1 MDIMLL
7 IAVVAVIA
15 IVIGII
21 AALKLRRKDENK
33 IPAQVT
39 KKEQELPKGEKYYQQ
54 SVRKAEEIKTAEEK
68 LAALSKNQEGNEES
82 VANVPAK
89 LATDDEVKRPLS
101 QGTSEVAAKTQGPE
115 TVTVTEYYEQSE
127 VQKGGFVKTV
137 PQQTTLAQ
145 TEPKI
150 ESKPEVKAEI
160 AEPKAE
166 VKPTEVK
173 PEVKT
178 EVKTT
183 ETKPEVKPTEVKP
196 EVKPEVTPA
205 IDKSKLRKLSKK
217 ICLIGDGGSGKTTLI
232 RKFVFDMFDDKY
244 IHTIGTKVTKKVVML
259 PEENIE
265 LTLMIWDIQGQK
277 NDLGIKTY
285 MEGAEGALVVSDVTR
300 LETLDHVPDWIVS
313 FFEVAGQVP
322 VVLLGNKSDLVDK
335 MLFGEDEL
343 KFLCNKL
350 KKQGYNA
357 QSMLTSAKT
366 GLNVELAFKTLGK
379 EIVKK

>member
-1 MDIMLL
+1 MLL

-15 IVIGII
+15 IVVVVI
-21 AALKLRRKDENK
+21 AVLKLRKKDETKIPTQDNK
-33 IPAQVT
+33 IE
-39 KKEQELPKGEKYYQQ
+39 KELPKGEKYYQQ
-54 SVRKAEEIKTAEEK
+54 SLRKAEEIKTAEEK
-68 LAALSKNQEGNEES
+68 LAALSKNQESNVES

-89 LATDDEVKRPLS
+89 LASDDEVKRPLS
-101 QGTSEVAAKTQGPE
+101 QGATEVATKSQGPE
-115 TVTVTEYYEQSE
+115 TISEEYEQKE

-137 PQQTTLAQ
+137 PQQGETVTQ
-145 TEPKI
+145 VEPKV
-150 ESKPEVKAEI
+150 EVKAEV
-160 AEPKAE
+160 AEPKVEPKQEVKQTEVKAE
-166 VKPTEVK
+166 VKPSEVKTEAKPEVK
-173 PEVKT
+173 PSEVKT
-178 EVKTT
+178 EVKA
-183 ETKPEVKPTEVKP
+183 
-196 EVKPEVTPA
+196 EVTPV
-205 IDKSKLRKLSKK
+205 IDKSKLRRLSKK